1 MEPRRMVPVTSIV
14 LGLILAACSAVS
26 TPRPPADNSAGGS
39 VATPTPPLQLENT
52 PILAPTVGIADVSI
66 QNFAFSPAEIT
77 VAVGST
83 VRWTNQDSATHTV
96 KAADGSWISPNI
108 DQGGTFEKV
117 FDKPGTYDYICGIH
131 PTMKG
136 RIIVI

>member
-1 MEPRRMVPVTSIV
+1 MEPRRIIPVTSIV
-14 LGLILAACSAVS
+14 LGLILAGCSAVS
-26 TPRPPADNSAGGS
+26 TPRPPVDNSAAGN

-52 PILAPTVGIADVSI
+52 PILAPTAGIAEVTI

-77 VAVGST
+77 VAMGST
-83 VRWTNQDSATHTV
+83 VRWTNQDGTAHTV
-96 KAADGSWISPNI
+96 KAADGSWTSTNI
-108 DQGGTFEKV
+108 DKGGTFEKV

-131 PTMKG
+131 PAMKG

>member
-1 MEPRRMVPVTSIV
+1 MEPKRMVPVTSIV
-14 LGLILAACSAVS
+14 LGLILAGCAAVS
-26 TPRPPADNSAGGS
+26 TPRPPVDNSAAGN
-39 VATPTPPLQLENT
+39 VATPTPALQLENT
-52 PILAPTVGIADVSI
+52 PILAPTTGIADVSI

>member
-14 LGLILAACSAVS
+14 LGLILAGCSAVS
-26 TPRPPADNSAGGS
+26 TPIPPVNTFA
-39 VATPTPPLQLENT
+39 PENT
-52 PILAPTVGIADVSI
+52 PILAPTAGIAEVTI

-77 VAVGST
+77 VAMGST
-83 VRWTNQDSATHTV
+83 VRWTNQDGTAHTV
-96 KAADGSWISPNI
+96 KAADGSWTSPNI

-117 FDKPGTYDYICGIH
+117 FDKPGTYDYICSIH
-131 PTMKG
+131 PAMKG

>member
-1 MEPRRMVPVTSIV
+1 MDTRRNVLITSVVI
-14 LGLILAACSAVS
+14 GLFLAGCSAVS
-26 TPRPPADNSAGGS
+26 TPRSSADNSATGS
-39 VATPTPPLQLENT
+39 VATPTPPLSLENT
-52 PILAPTVGIADVSI
+52 PILAPTAGIAEVTI

-77 VAVGST
+77 VAMGST
-83 VRWTNQDSATHTV
+83 VRWTNQDGTAHTV
-96 KAADGSWISPNI
+96 KAADGSWTSPNI